1 MFYKMRAIKTKKGFV
16 TLSEIDQEDW
26 LFMRAEYEIFLQNIH
41 NNFDRLLMTILQE
54 FFEIKHSSIY
64 LERLP
69 TSVKLKNYEAM
80 ALTIFLANRPYYGL
94 VSNEITS
101 IMMLQ

>member
-1 MFYKMRAIKTKKGFV
+1 MKAIKTKKGFV

-26 LFMRAEYEIFLQNIH
+26 LFMRAEYESFSKKVS
-41 NNFDRLLMTILQE
+41 NNFDRLLFTILQE
-54 FFEIKHSSIY
+54 FFQEKHSSIY

-80 ALTIFLANRPYYGL
+80 AFCIFLANRPYYGT